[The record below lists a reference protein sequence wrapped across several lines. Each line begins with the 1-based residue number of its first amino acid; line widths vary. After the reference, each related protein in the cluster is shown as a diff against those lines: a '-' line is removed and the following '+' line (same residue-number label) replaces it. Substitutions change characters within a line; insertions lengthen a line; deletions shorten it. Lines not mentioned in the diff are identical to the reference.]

1 MTQQETAQ
9 YFARIYENNF
19 DKIFHYILKRT
30 QDLAITQ
37 DITSE
42 TFYKAVRYLKEKS
55 AKIEKM
61 ENWLYTIAT
70 NEIKQHYRKN
80 KRIFFFSPQDFG
92 DIPSYETPASELKK
106 FEEEKE
112 KKQELT
118 HTLGKIKKL
127 PRLDQDIIMLRFFEE
142 KSTAEIAEI
151 LDKKP
156 STIRVRIHRL
166 KSTLK
171 SLLT

>member
-1 MTQQETAQ
+1 MVSDELAQRFEQVYEET
-9 YFARIYENNF
+9 F
-19 DKIFHYILKRT
+19 DKIFNYVLKRT
-30 QDLAITQ
+30 QNLATAQ

-42 TFYKAVRYLKEKS
+42 TFYKAVRHIKEK
-55 AKIEKM
+55 KLNIEKM

-70 NEIKQHYRKN
+70 NEIRQYYRKN
-80 KRIFFFSPQDFG
+80 KRIFFFSSEEFG
-92 DIPSYETPASELKK
+92 EIPSYETPESELKK

-112 KKQELT
+112 KKKELT
-118 HTLGKIKKL
+118 ETLDQVKKM
-127 PRLDQDIIMLRFFEE
+127 PQLDQDIVMLRFFEE

-166 KSTLK
+166 QHTLK
-171 SLLT
+171 ALLK